1 MRDTGHGRVR
11 DVVAG
16 WAVAVAGLVLVL
28 GAGPAAQEGAKPRT
42 RLNQIIEQLEQ
53 GKPAYMT
60 EHWHF
65 VEMEHSP
72 YQIDVLVKTLADLR
86 PEGAARPRLTPI
98 VRIPLEGDEVI
109 KSIIKQVLD
118 QGAMGIIVP
127 NVKTR
132 AEVEKIVESMRYPP
146 QRGAKIPKPV
156 GIRGWGPT
164 RAAAYWRLDAN
175 EYARRADLWPL
186 NPDGELLAI
195 AMIESREAIQ
205 NIDAILS
212 VPGLGGVLIGPADL
226 SLSLGVGK
234 PGANVNAP
242 EVEAATAT
250 VAKACAAHK
259 ILACG
264 TFESPNPPAR
274 LAQGF
279 KFFPR
284 SSTGGR

>member
-1 MRDTGHGRVR
+1 MLIQPRRTLG
-11 DVVAG
+11 VAL
-16 WAVAVAGLVLVL
+16 VALVAL
-28 GAGPAAQEGAKPRT
+28 GALATEPRAQPGASSGG

-65 VEMEHSP
+65 IEMEHSP
-72 YQIDVLVKTLADLR
+72 YVIDQVTKVLLDLK
-86 PEGAARPRLTPI
+86 PAGSTRPRLTPI

-109 KSIIKQVLD
+109 KSTVKQVLD

-127 NVKTR
+127 NVRTR
-132 AEVEKIVESMRYPP
+132 AEAEKIVEAMRYPP
-146 QRGAKIPKPV
+146 QRGAKYPKPI

-164 RAAAYWRLDAN
+164 RAAAYWGLDNAA
-175 EYARRADLWPL
+175 YARRADLWPL
-186 NPDGELLAI
+186 DPNGELLAI

-212 VPGLGGVLIGPADL
+212 VPGLSGVLVGPADL
-226 SLSLGVGK
+226 SLSLGVGS
-234 PGANVNAP
+234 PGAQPTAP

-250 VAKACAAHK
+250 VAKACAARK

-264 TFESPNPPAR
+264 TFESPNPQSR

-279 KFFPR
+279 RLFPR
-284 SSTGGR
+284 SSKGSR

>member
-1 MRDTGHGRVR
+1 MTQRLGVHALSGRR
-11 DVVAG
+11 WTWLAGVALLAMSA
-16 WAVAVAGLVLVL
+16 WPS
-28 GAGPAAQEGAKPRT
+28 GPSAQIARKV

-53 GKPAYMT
+53 GKPAFMT
-60 EHWHF
+60 EHWQF
-65 VEMEHSP
+65 IEMEHSP
-72 YQIDVLVKTLADLR
+72 YQIDQVTKILTELR

-98 VRIPLEGDEVI
+98 VRIPPEGDEVI
-109 KSIIKQVLD
+109 KSTVKQVLD

-127 NVKTR
+127 NVRTR
-132 AEVEKIVESMRYPP
+132 EEAARIVEAMRYPP
-146 QRGAKIPKPV
+146 QRGAKFPQPV

-164 RAAAYWRLDAN
+164 RAAAYWRLDN
-175 EYARRADLWPL
+175 SEYARRADVWPL

-212 VPGLGGVLIGPADL
+212 VPGLSVLVGPADL
-226 SLSLGVGK
+226 SLSLGVGN
-234 PGANVNAP
+234 PGGNPTAP

-250 VAKACAAHK
+250 VARACVARKTA
-259 ILACG
+259 ACG
-264 TFESPNPPAR
+264 TFESPNPRAR

-284 SSTGGR
+284 SSSGGR